1 MLVSRLVL
9 SSVSSTEE
17 VWGDFIAPFFMQD
30 IIAYQ
35 MNFLGQLC
43 TSTDIAIVASAVV
56 LISVL
61 GLLLEVVKR

>member
-1 MLVSRLVL
+1 MGGGAKFSPLL
-9 SSVSSTEE
+9 
-17 VWGDFIAPFFMQD
+17 FMQE

-61 GLLLEVVKR
+61 GLLLKVVKR

>member
-1 MLVSRLVL
+1 MGRV
-9 SSVSSTEE
+9 
-17 VWGDFIAPFFMQD
+17 FAPFFMQD

-43 TSTDIAIVASAVV
+43 TSPDIAIVASAVV

-61 GLLLEVVKR
+61 CLLLKVVKR

>member
-1 MLVSRLVL
+1 MGRL
-9 SSVSSTEE
+9 
-17 VWGDFIAPFFMQD
+17 FAPFFMQD

-61 GLLLEVVKR
+61 GLLLKVVKR